1 MFLEESNI
9 KFKSEGSRIQ
19 FRFNEEILDDLHK
32 LHKLIPSTDKFA
44 YVAIDLIT
52 KLKELNQLIRIAD
65 NSTGGWA
72 TVREYES
79 SGYADNEQ
87 DEKRI
92 RQTENRALRSIKDRK
107 VVRSRTLKFQS
118 GHQSHQQFILLLILL
133 TTLSVIHRRP
143 FGTAPHGVSRAC
155 GTSATSASNLDTGR
169 PTVHSTTTS
178 RLQPPTVISKPVL
191 QQNSEATCVNDKY
204 FDYLV
209 CSDSYEFSSNYEFE
223 NFLSQVQF
231 LEKLD
236 ISCSKDFK
244 GVKGRLAKHIEF
256 WMNIGT
262 SDFVLDT
269 IRNGYVIP
277 FVNPPVSMYFKNNK
291 SALDNS
297 EFVDQAVSELV
308 DSGCVHKVPFIHYVV
323 NPLSVATNKS
333 GKKRLILDLSV
344 LNKSVKKQKFKFE
357 DWKLAIQFFKED
369 SYLYKFDLRSG
380 YHHFDICPQQQTY
393 LGFSWNGKYF
403 CFTVLV
409 FDLSSSPYLF
419 TKCLREM
426 VKYWRKNAINIVLYL
441 DDGFGMS
448 DSFGE
453 CQKDSVFV
461 KQSLVDAGFLIN
473 EEKSI
478 FFGLKSLNG

>member
-1 MFLEESNI
+1 
-9 KFKSEGSRIQ
+9 
-19 FRFNEEILDDLHK
+19 
-32 LHKLIPSTDKFA
+32 
-44 YVAIDLIT
+44 
-52 KLKELNQLIRIAD
+52 
-65 NSTGGWA
+65 
-72 TVREYES
+72 
-79 SGYADNEQ
+79 
-87 DEKRI
+87 
-92 RQTENRALRSIKDRK
+92 
-107 VVRSRTLKFQS
+107 
-118 GHQSHQQFILLLILL
+118 
-133 TTLSVIHRRP
+133 
-143 FGTAPHGVSRAC
+143 
-155 GTSATSASNLDTGR
+155 
-169 PTVHSTTTS
+169 
-178 RLQPPTVISKPVL
+178 
-191 QQNSEATCVNDKY
+191 
-204 FDYLV
+204 
-209 CSDSYEFSSNYEFE
+209 
-223 NFLSQVQF
+223 
-231 LEKLD
+231 
-236 ISCSKDFK
+236 
-244 GVKGRLAKHIEF
+244 
-256 WMNIGT
+256 MNIGA

-277 FVNPPVSMYFKNNK
+277 FVNPPVSMFFKNNK

-308 DSGCVHKVPFIHYVV
+308 DSGCVHEVPFIPYVV

-344 LNKSVKKQKFKFE
+344 LNKFAKKQKFKFE

-380 YHHFDICPQQQTY
+380 YYHFGICPKQQTY
-393 LGFSWNGKYF
+393 LGFSCNGKYF

-453 CQKDSVFV
+453 CQKDSPFA

-478 FFGLKSLNG
+478 FFRTQKLEWLGILWDNQLCFLSIPD